1 MKGSYKR
8 YLSGSGSLL
17 LLMLALIVLSACAAN
32 GMSGT
37 PQINI
42 TEPKEGSEVAAGSVS
57 ISVEVMNFNL
67 ADNLGKANVAG
78 EGHIHWFMDAITPT
92 APGKNAKAKQG
103 RNAPSSSAL
112 VKSYTWTNVAAG
124 MHNFSVELVNNDHTP
139 LSPPAVAEVNVAAKE
154 ETLKMVKM
162 PQINITEPKE
172 GSEVAAGNVTVS
184 VEVMNF
190 SLVDSFGKAN
200 VAGEGHIH
208 WFMDAITPTAPGKNA
223 RAKQGRNAP
232 SSSALDKSY
241 TWTNVAAGMHNFS
254 VELVNNDHT
263 PLSPPAVAEVNVA
276 AKEETLKTMSVEN
289 VTVGLIAKS
298 MAFNTSIVTVPAGAR
313 VTVNFDNQ
321 DANVPHNFA
330 VYDSASAKAAIFKGD
345 IIAGPKMIA
354 YTFDAPTTPG
364 TYFFRCDIHPTI
376 MTGKFVVE

>member
-1 MKGSYKR
+1 
-8 YLSGSGSLL
+8 
-17 LLMLALIVLSACAAN
+17 MLALIVLSACAAN
-32 GMSGT
+32 GMSG
-37 PQINI
+37 
-42 TEPKEGSEVAAGSVS
+42 
-57 ISVEVMNFNL
+57 
-67 ADNLGKANVAG
+67 
-78 EGHIHWFMDAITPT
+78 
-92 APGKNAKAKQG
+92 
-103 RNAPSSSAL
+103 
-112 VKSYTWTNVAAG
+112 
-124 MHNFSVELVNNDHTP
+124 
-139 LSPPAVAEVNVAAKE
+139 
-154 ETLKMVKM
+154 M
-162 PQINITEPKE
+162 PQINITEPKD
-172 GSEVAAGNVTVS
+172 GSEVAAGSVTVS

-190 SLVDSFGKAN
+190 NLVDKLGKAN

-232 SSSALDKSY
+232 SSSALVNSY

-263 PLSPPAVAEVNVA
+263 PLSPPVWAEVNVTAKGVTPTTGKMPQIYIIEPKEGSEVAAGNVTVSVEVMNFSLVDNFGKANVAGEGHIHWFMDAITPTDPGKNARAKQGRNAPSSSALDTSYTWTNVAAGLHNFSVELVNNDHTPLSPPAVAEVNVA
-276 AKEETLKTMSVEN
+276 AKDETLKTMSVEN

-313 VTVNFDNQ
+313 VTVNFDNR

-330 VYDSASAKAAIFKGD
+330 VYDSASAKTTIFKGD
-345 IIAGPKMIA
+345 IITGPKMIA